1 MEISIHFENV
11 NKSFNH
17 KLIFSDLSYT
27 FYQRNYHLI
36 GKNGVGKSTL
46 LRLIAGLDSPDSG
59 SILINNQYAVGDSNL
74 NAKQIFYIPDD
85 LEIYPFLKG
94 MEFLLWIGRARASNM
109 NEINEV
115 VEKLELKAHQ
125 HTYISEMSFG
135 TKKKF
140 LLASALIGNPDFIV
154 LDEPLNGLDKH
165 SQVVLLT
172 LLNEK
177 AISSGIILT
186 THHDSEIDLLKPV
199 KIQVLKNK
207 LIEEESMS
215 YEVV

>member
-11 NKSFNH
+11 GKSFNH

-27 FYQRNYHLI
+27 FYQRNYHLM

-59 SILINNQYAVGDSNL
+59 SILINNHYSVGDSSH
-74 NAKQIFYIPDD
+74 NAKRIFYIPDD
-85 LEIYPFLKG
+85 LDIYPFLKG
-94 MEFLLWIGRARASNM
+94 IEFLSWIGRARASTLT
-109 NEINEV
+109 EINEIID
-115 VEKLELKAHQ
+115 KLELGAHQ
-125 HTYISEMSFG
+125 NTCISDMSFG

-140 LLASALIGNPDFIV
+140 LLASALIGKPDFIV

-165 SQVVLLT
+165 SQFVLLT

-177 AISSGIILT
+177 ASSSGIIFT
-186 THHDSEIDLLKPV
+186 THHDSHINLLKPI
-199 KIQVLKNK
+199 KIQVLEKK
-207 LIEEESMS
+207 LIEEERMLHFN
-215 YEVV
+215 